1 MPDSKPSGVNE
12 VADIEMLPR
21 NNNGNIGYESRAQR
35 FVVAG
40 VATALILILVYSINT
55 MYLHVY

>member
-1 MPDSKPSGVNE
+1 
-12 VADIEMLPR
+12 MLPR
-21 NNNGNIGYESRAQR
+21 NNNGNIGGESRAQR